1 MKIKI
6 DPGAY
11 YPERAHA
18 NDAGLDLRS
27 TESGTIPPRSAMTF
41 GTGVHVQLPKGTAG
55 LLVSKSG
62 LDAKHHITST
72 GLIDEGYR
80 GEIRVTLHNDGDMPI
95 VVDHGQKISQLVV
108 LPVLYENVE
117 IVDKLDE
124 SEDGRGEDGFGST
137 GRF

>member
-1 MKIKI
+1 MKIKL

-11 YPERAHA
+11 YPERAHEK
-18 NDAGLDLRS
+18 DAGLDLRAN
-27 TESGTIPPRSAMTF
+27 ESRIIKPHSARTID
-41 GTGVHVQLPKGTAG
+41 TGVHVQLPPGTAG

-62 LDAKHHITST
+62 LDANFHITST

-80 GEIRVTLHNDGDMPI
+80 GAIRVTMHNDGDMPF

-108 LPVLYENVE
+108 LPVLYEGVE

>member
-1 MKIKI
+1 MKIKL

-18 NDAGLDLRS
+18 NDAGLDLRAN
-27 TESGTIPPRSAMTF
+27 ESGMIPPHSARTF
-41 GTGVHVQLPKGTAG
+41 GTGVHVQLPHGTAG

-62 LDAKHHITST
+62 LDANHHLTST

-80 GEIRVTLHNDGDMPI
+80 GEIRVTLHNDGDMPFI
-95 VVDHGQKISQLVV
+95 IDHGQKVSQLVV
-108 LPVLYENVE
+108 IPVLYEDVE

-124 SEDGRGEDGFGST
+124 SGDGRGEDGFGST
-137 GRF
+137 GV